1 MIEETVIQEQEEE
14 LDPFKISQKQLY
26 NACRL
31 IGLDQHIYKALSEP
45 EKFIQIKITMRMD
58 NGEVKTFK
66 GFRSQYNSARG
77 PMKGG
82 IRWHPEESESLV
94 KALSAWM
101 TWKCACVSIP
111 LGGAKGGIICNPKEL
126 SEAELQRLARNY
138 IRKLSGDVG
147 PNIDVPAPDVYTNP
161 QIMAWMMDEYETIIG
176 EHAPSVITGKP
187 VELGGSEGR
196 GVATAKGGAYCIRE
210 AAKDLNINL
219 NNARI
224 VIQGYGN
231 AGSHVANILHKEYG
245 SRIIA
250 ISDSKGAVFNSNG
263 IEPYDALMHKKETS
277 SVVGLAGTQE
287 ISNEELLELECD
299 VLIPAA
305 LENVLTIKNANNIRA
320 KIVAELANGP
330 TTPDADEILF
340 AKGITVIPDF
350 LCNAGGVSVSYFEMV
365 QGYYLHFWSEKE
377 VFESLDKIMT
387 KAYRDTVNK
396 AKEYNANNRM
406 GAYIIAIQRVVNA
419 MKLRGWI

>member
-1 MIEETVIQEQEEE
+1 MMNEQVEE

-26 NACRL
+26 NASKL
-31 IGLDQHIYKALSEP
+31 IGLDENIYKALSEP
-45 EKFIQIKITMRMD
+45 EKLITIKITMRMD
-58 NGEVKTFK
+58 NGEIKTFK

-82 IRWHPEESESLV
+82 IRWHPEENESLV

-126 SEAELQRLARNY
+126 SDNELQRLARNY

-147 PNIDVPAPDVYTNP
+147 PNIDVPAPDVYTTP

-196 GVATAKGGAYCIRE
+196 GVATAKGGTFCIRE
-210 AAKDLNINL
+210 AAKDVGLDLNG
-219 NNARI
+219 ARV

-231 AGSHVANILHKEYG
+231 AGSYAASLLHNEYG
-245 SRIIA
+245 CRIIA
-250 ISDSKGAVFNSNG
+250 ISDSTGGIVNKEG
-263 IEPYDALMHKKETS
+263 IEPSKALEHKQATS
-277 SVVGLAGTQE
+277 SVVGLNGTQA
-287 ISNEELLELECD
+287 ISNEELLELDCD

-305 LENVLTIKNANNIRA
+305 LENVITKKNASKIKA
-320 KIVAELANGP
+320 KIIAELANGP
-330 TTPDADEILF
+330 TTPAADEILF
-340 AKGITVIPDF
+340 KNGVIVIPDF
-350 LCNAGGVSVSYFEMV
+350 LCNAGGVTVSYFEMV

-377 VFESLDKIMT
+377 VFASLDKIMT

-406 GAYIIAIQRVVNA
+406 GAYIIAIERVVNA
-419 MKLRGWI
+419 MQLRGWI